1 MDCRDKCSG
10 NCINNEP
17 CNHVSGVCPSGCQ
30 DGFVGTLCN
39 KCKTC
44 LTVILIVGTKHIS
57 SNEKSKNN
65 TYLLFDYNN
74 FSPPA
79 QKGSG
84 SFSVR
89 LSVCPPVCLSV
100 YKLIIFFLQPLDQI
114 QQNKVHVNAILMGKG
129 F

>member
-1 MDCRDKCSG
+1 MCRRLLICTECLPGYFGIDCNGKCSRH
-10 NCINNEP
+10 CINNEP
-17 CNHVSGVCPSGCQ
+17 CDHVSGVCLSGCQ

-44 LTVILIVGTKHIS
+44 LTVILIVVTKHIS

-79 QKGSG
+79 QRGPGAFPSG
-84 SFSVR
+84 SLFVRPSVSR
-89 LSVCPPVCLSV
+89 SINLL
-100 YKLIIFFLQPLDQI
+100 YFFY
-114 QQNKVHVNAILMGKG
+114 NH
-129 F
+129 